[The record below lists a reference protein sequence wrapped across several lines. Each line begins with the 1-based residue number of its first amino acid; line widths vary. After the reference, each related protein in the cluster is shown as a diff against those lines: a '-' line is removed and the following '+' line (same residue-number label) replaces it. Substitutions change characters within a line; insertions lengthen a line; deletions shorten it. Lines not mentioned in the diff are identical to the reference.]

1 MTGQS
6 QTRARPPHVWTQFLL
21 LVLDTTVE
29 IPQPHLFEPRSAS
42 VKMKAIGRGG
52 RRKSRKGQSLRP
64 CSFVATITCK

>member
-29 IPQPHLFEPRSAS
+29 IPQPHLFEPRSAC
-42 VKMKAIGRGG
+42 VKMKAIRQGG
-52 RRKSRKGQSLRP
+52 RQEEKQEGP
-64 CSFVATITCK
+64 VT